1 MRVQEGGMKMDVLL
15 VKRAQRR
22 DMEAFVELMEKH
34 KTSLYKVAK
43 SYLRSEEDV
52 ADVMQETVLSVYEHI
67 GELKNVAY
75 FKTWITRILMNHCKD
90 LLRQQKRYMV
100 SDKLPESTDKAPE
113 NDREFY
119 RLLGELP
126 EDYRAVFLLYY
137 GEGFRTREIAQI
149 LDMNENTVKSR
160 LRRGRERLKQVLCY

>member
-1 MRVQEGGMKMDVLL
+1 MDVLL

-22 DMEAFVELMEKH
+22 DMEAFVDLMEKH
-34 KTSLYKVAK
+34 KAGLYKVAK

-67 GELKNVAY
+67 QELKSVSY
-75 FKTWITRILMNHCKD
+75 FKTWITRILINNCKD
-90 LLRQQKRYMV
+90 YLRQQKRYLV
-100 SDKLPESTDKAPE
+100 SDQIPESIAEAPE

-119 RLLGELP
+119 RLVGELP

-137 GEGFRTREIAQI
+137 GEGFHTREIAQI
-149 LDMNENTVKSR
+149 LEMNENTVKSK
-160 LRRGRERLKQVLCY
+160 LRRGRDRLKQVLCC